1 MSDTVS
7 SGTAAPPSSEDR
19 GLAFLGYGLLLVSPF
34 LAGMS
39 GLVGVV
45 LAYVRR
51 GGAAPLERSHYN
63 FQIRIFWITVAI
75 FALAVIA
82 FAVGAGYL
90 ITDIVNAA
98 TNNGEQWDAWEV
110 AAFED
115 RNIRFH
121 GESIVGFLISL
132 ALGGISALW
141 LFVSSLVGLFLLA
154 DQRPVGRS

>member
-7 SGTAAPPSSEDR
+7 SGTSAPSSSEDR
-19 GLAFLGYGLLLVSPF
+19 GLAFLGYGLLLISPF

-51 GGAAPLERSHYN
+51 SGAAPLERSHYN
-63 FQIRIFWITVAI
+63 FQIRIFWIAVAI
-75 FALAVIA
+75 FAAAVIA

-90 ITDIVNAA
+90 ISDLVNAA

-115 RNIRFH
+115 ENIRFH
-121 GESIVGFLISL
+121 GESIVGFLIAL
-132 ALGGISALW
+132 VLGGLSVLW
-141 LFVSSLVGLFLLA
+141 VFVSSLIGIFLLA
-154 DQRPVGRS
+154 DQKPVGRA